1 MEIIEAILQY
11 NYVTKY
17 ICCTLIKSIFNR
29 IACSCHGSKTKQ
41 NWRRGRVL
49 QPTEMPVETDEAAA
63 PALGVDAQLLAV
75 PAGTATGTTAGS
87 SKMKTQ
93 KNGLKPLRIPKREM
107 SYTLKAN
114 ACGLATF
121 SYKAR
126 DPISGQLAEHT
137 LAERG
142 EKGYSLN
149 ALAIGPELGHGQ
161 GGCVR
166 LSRHEVTG
174 VDYALKE
181 VSIAEDGTRHQVMRE
196 LAVYRQC
203 QSKRKHPNIVSLFD
217 AFYAEG
223 RVYMV
228 LELMTWGSLE
238 LALLHRQQQHAS
250 ATRAAQKE
258 QGVRGHDAPEHGDSA
273 SKSSHAYDERG
284 AHAGEGVV
292 SPPAGPRR
300 FGGIEE
306 AVLAGVAGRV
316 LQALA
321 FLFNEHAVVHRD
333 IKPGNVMLS
342 RDGSVK
348 LGDFG
353 VSICGAGDTDHVAGT
368 AGYMSPER
376 LEGNVCEHRGDIWA
390 VGIMLLECAKGRH
403 PLIDDRW
410 EPISSF
416 PGDEVQGVVKTM
428 QRSESGTHLMPLTH
442 CDVWAKVVKDDA
454 PSACGLGYSED
465 LESFVAA
472 CLKKDKV
479 FFLCFDEICLN
490 HCLCVCARVCHGV
503 CVYSV
508 TRRTRSFYCVLMKSV
523 LQKCCYEALC
533 PLCG

>member
-1 MEIIEAILQY
+1 MQY

-181 VSIAEDGTRHQVMRE
+181 VSIADDGTRHQVMRE

>member
-1 MEIIEAILQY
+1 MTRFKQVEGEAEGDE
-11 NYVTKY
+11 
-17 ICCTLIKSIFNR
+17 
-29 IACSCHGSKTKQ
+29 ACVQRGGRAPRPSRPV
-41 NWRRGRVL
+41 RRRDSGLR
-49 QPTEMPVETDEAAA
+49 PTEMPAETDEAA
-63 PALGVDAQLLAV
+63 PSPCVDAQL
-75 PAGTATGTTAGS
+75 AGTTTGTAGS
-87 SKMKTQ
+87 SKMKMQ

-107 SYTLKAN
+107 SYTLNAN

-203 QSKRKHPNIVSLFD
+203 QSKRKHPNIVALFD

-238 LALLHRQQQHAS
+238 LALLHSQQQHAR
-250 ATRAAQKE
+250 AARAAQKE
-258 QGVRGHDAPEHGDSA
+258 QGVSRAPGECENDAPEHGDSS
-273 SKSSHAYDERG
+273 SKSSHAYGERE
-284 AHAGEGVV
+284 AHAGEGVD

-300 FGGIEE
+300 FGGMDE

-321 FLFNEHAVVHRD
+321 FLFNEHAIVHRD

-348 LGDFG
+348 LSDFG

-376 LEGNVCEHRGDIWA
+376 LEGNVCSHRGDIWA

-410 EPISSF
+410 KPMSSF
-416 PGDEVQGVVKTM
+416 PEDEYQGEVKTM
-428 QRSESGTHLMPLTH
+428 QRSESGTNLMPLTH

-454 PSACGLGYSED
+454 PSARGLGYSED

-479 FFLCFDEICLN
+479 FL
-490 HCLCVCARVCHGV
+490 
-503 CVYSV
+503 S
-508 TRRTRSFYCVLMKSV
+508 CVLMKSV
-523 LQKCCYEALC
+523 
-533 PLCG
+533 

>member
-181 VSIAEDGTRHQVMRE
+181 VSIADDGTRHQVMRE

-490 HCLCVCARVCHGV
+490 HCVCARACVMV
-503 CVYSV
+503 CVCIVSQEGQGLFIV
-508 TRRTRSFYCVLMKSV
+508 F
-523 LQKCCYEALC
+523 
-533 PLCG
+533 